1 MPSPGKPRSGS
12 MQFWPRKRANR
23 IYARVRHWAESKDAK
38 PLGFAGYKVG
48 MTHMIVIDNGPNSL
62 TKNEEISIPV
72 TLIECPPMKVFSARF
87 YKKEGYASRVVSE
100 VLAEKL
106 DKELERK
113 ITMPKKSKKFDDVKD
128 FDDIKITLYT
138 QPKLTGIGKKKP
150 DMIELALG
158 GSKEEKLNFV
168 KENLGKEINIDN
180 VFQPGN
186 QIDIHAVTK
195 GKGFQGPVKRFG
207 VHLRSHKSEKVIRG
221 PGSLGAWNAQGHI
234 MWRVAHA
241 GQMGFHQR
249 TEYNKWIM
257 KISKGEEVKVKGGFI
272 RFGVIKNPFIAV
284 KGSIAGPAKRIIIF
298 TKAQRP
304 NKKLSANVPEI
315 KYLSLE
321 SKQ

>member
-138 QPKLTGIGKKKP
+138 QPKLTGIGK
-150 DMIELALG
+150 
-158 GSKEEKLNFV
+158 
-168 KENLGKEINIDN
+168 
-180 VFQPGN
+180 
-186 QIDIHAVTK
+186 
-195 GKGFQGPVKRFG
+195 
-207 VHLRSHKSEKVIRG
+207 
-221 PGSLGAWNAQGHI
+221 
-234 MWRVAHA
+234 
-241 GQMGFHQR
+241 
-249 TEYNKWIM
+249 
-257 KISKGEEVKVKGGFI
+257 
-272 RFGVIKNPFIAV
+272 
-284 KGSIAGPAKRIIIF
+284 
-298 TKAQRP
+298 
-304 NKKLSANVPEI
+304 
-315 KYLSLE
+315 
-321 SKQ
+321 